1 MGILA
6 DTVDAIRAYIPERK
20 TAIGASIPT
29 WESGMPQNPPG
40 NYYRFGREG
49 YGGDEVVFACIE
61 ELCTSAAEPRIAAL
75 VKKPGG
81 PEKLEEHEIIDLL
94 ERPNPF
100 MDRFA
105 FWATVI
111 LHLMLS
117 GNAYI
122 EKVRSASGKVVELWL
137 LRPDRVWVV
146 PDERRFIGGYEYR
159 ISDRTYQIDANDI
172 IHAKLRNPISD
183 YYGLAPLS
191 VIAQRVDVDVAMRQ
205 FVGAFFRNAGVP
217 AGLLNITKSVSP
229 AERQMI
235 RDRFRGE
242 LGGPSG
248 WHSLLVL
255 DNTEASY
262 TAMGM
267 PLGERGL
274 VMPELDEINEV
285 RLAMVFGVPLELIGA
300 RIGMLHG
307 NRSTTKEARA
317 GFWDETLAPLY
328 AMLAASLN
336 TGLVP
341 EFSGLDYVEFDMS
354 TVKAL
359 QEDQD
364 AKHTRIR
371 EDVKTGLLS
380 VQEGRAE
387 LGKDPEYEDDAILML
402 PDNLSPILA
411 SEMLAPPAPPTP
423 LGAGPSGGVNGQSNG
438 GANGNGQ
445 MTPADVAALA
455 RLRAGQ

>member
-6 DTVDAIRAYIPERK
+6 ETFGAVLGLLPERK
-20 TAIGASIPT
+20 IAIGASIPT

-40 NYYRFGREG
+40 TFYRYGKEG
-49 YGGDEVVFACIE
+49 YGQNEIIYACIE
-61 ELCTSAAEPRIAAL
+61 ELCTSAAEPRIAAM
-75 VKKPGG
+75 VKQASG
-81 PEKLEEHEIIDLL
+81 PEKLDDHDILTLL

-111 LHLMLS
+111 LHLQVG
-117 GNAYI
+117 GNCFI
-122 EKVRSASGKVVELWL
+122 EKVRSGAGAVVQLWL

-146 PDERRFIGGYEYR
+146 PDEKRFVGGYEYR
-159 ISDRTYQIDANDI
+159 ISDRLYRLDANDV
-172 IHAKLRNPISD
+172 IHIKLRNPISD
-183 YYGLAPLS
+183 YYGLPPLA
-191 VIAQRVDVDVAMRQ
+191 VAAARTDVDNFMRA

-217 AGLLNITKSVSP
+217 AGLLNVTKSVNAS
-229 AERQMI
+229 ERQMI

-242 LGGPSG
+242 TGGPSG

-255 DNTEASY
+255 DNTEATY
-262 TAMGM
+262 TAMGQ

-274 VMPELDEINEV
+274 VLPELDEINEV

-307 NRSTTKEARA
+307 NRSTTREARA

-328 AMLAASLN
+328 AMLAAALN

-341 EFSGLDYVEFDMS
+341 EFSGLDYVEFDTS

-371 EDVKTGLLS
+371 EDVKVGLLS
-380 VQEGRAE
+380 VQEGRAA
-387 LGKDPEYEDDAILML
+387 LGNDPDYETDAILML

-411 SEMLAPPAPPTP
+411 SEMLAPPAPPAA
-423 LGAGPSGGVNGQSNG
+423 LGTGPAG
-438 GANGNGQ
+438 GANGNSNGHANGNGA

-455 RLRAGQ
+455 RLRAGN